1 MDLYSSDF
9 AGIQEGN
16 MRTKS
21 ILDANRAVQE
31 HNKSLGEQMTSLKSQ
46 QKTADV
52 LEQTK
57 DATQGFWAMGKL
69 PDATKAWKS
78 WSSGETNFRGNPT
91 TTAQK
96 SFSDTADA
104 VQAADKS
111 DDIKMKSLGDG
122 IFESAESDA
131 QTALSEGGSGG
142 LKGLGEFADIASK
155 GVGALA
161 AGAVGGYDIYEDF
174 AGGKGFHIAGDN
186 WASKASNLLQIGGAI
201 ADIGGTVFP
210 PLALIGGVADIA
222 GGIAGEIGEK
232 IDEGKEKSEDDK
244 VQQENTEQQQAVG
257 VQAPQVTG
265 RVS

>member
-16 MRTKS
+16 LRTQAVV
-21 ILDANRAVQE
+21 DANRAVAQ
-31 HNKSLGEQMTSLKSQ
+31 HNKDLGTQITSLKSQ

-57 DATQGFWAMGKL
+57 DLTQGFWASGKL

-78 WSSGETNFRGNPT
+78 WSSGETDFRGNPT
-91 TTAQK
+91 STSQK
-96 SFSDTADA
+96 TFSDTAAA
-104 VQAADKS
+104 VQDGEKE
-111 DDIKMKSLGDG
+111 DFGLKDTGDG
-122 IFESAESDA
+122 IFESEGISK
-131 QTALSEGGSGG
+131 QTALSEGGGAFEG
-142 LKGLGEFADIASK
+142 AGDFAEFASK

-161 AGAVGGYDIYEDF
+161 SAGIGGYDIYQDF
-174 AGGKGFHIAGDN
+174 QGGKFHLAGDN
-186 WASKASNLLQIGGAI
+186 WASKASNVLQIGGAI

-210 PLALIGGVADIA
+210 PLALLGGVADIA

-232 IDEGKEKSEDDK
+232 LDEGKEQSED
-244 VQQENTEQQQAVG
+244 QQLQQQQTEQTQAIS
-257 VQAPQVTG
+257 VQAPVATG